1 MYKMNEKKYRQI
13 RQLQEDIYDLEEEL
27 ERKHEQL

>member
-1 MYKMNEKKYRQI
+1 MNEKKYRQI